1 MQQQMMRQVSPD
13 QVVQALAP
21 IVTEANR
28 IFDAGAT
35 MQSVLREAVLAG
47 FLMGRG
53 ATPAQAME
61 TVLQWRMSG
70 AAPSLM
76 RQMRSDAGGAVRTL
90 PAPAGVPGTGEMA
103 GTAGEAPRTL
113 TAPMGS
119 GEPLTPRDRET
130 LGAQV
135 QKFIQDQAN
144 ASAFYREL
152 VAQTP
157 GEALKAYVQHALDDE
172 QEHYRLLVAFY
183 RELTGRTYEAE
194 AQPTEF
200 ADLRTGLKMAMDD
213 EYEASEEYRDV
224 YLRYHNPQIRDLFFR
239 LMNDELEHAT
249 RFNYVLQSLPGEA

>member
-1 MQQQMMRQVSPD
+1 MQQQPMRQVSPD
-13 QVVQALAP
+13 QLVQALMP

-28 IFDAGAT
+28 VFDAGAS

-53 ATPAQAME
+53 ATPTQAME

-70 AAPSLM
+70 MAPALA

-90 PAPAGVPGTGEMA
+90 PMPVGGGT
-103 GTAGEAPRTL
+103 
-113 TAPMGS
+113 
-119 GEPLTPRDRET
+119 PLTPRDRET

-144 ASAFYREL
+144 ASAFYQQL
-152 VAQTP
+152 VEQVP
-157 GEALKAYVQHALDDE
+157 GEDLKDYVQHALDDE
-172 QEHYRLLVAFY
+172 REHYRLLTAFY
-183 RELTGRTYEAE
+183 RDLTGRTYEAQP
-194 AQPTEF
+194 QPTEF
-200 ADLRTGLKMAMDD
+200 ANLRTGLKMAMDD

-224 YLRYHNPQIRDLFFR
+224 YLRYDHPQIRNLFFR

-249 RFNYVLQSLPGEA
+249 RFNYVLQALPDEG